1 MMLDQAE
8 RLRKMVQSVHFEP
21 NSSIIK
27 ANIHKARVIAVTSGK
42 GGVGKTNFT
51 VNLAL
56 ALARLGQK
64 VLIIDADLGMG
75 NVDVVLGYTTQYNI
89 MHLLEGEFSLDDII
103 MDGPLGIKF
112 MSGGSGIYD
121 LANLSNLQLTHI
133 ISQIRL
139 MDDWANIILIDTG
152 AGINKSVM
160 NFVVAA
166 DEVIIVTTP
175 EPTAITDAYAM
186 MKTYVNYHGTGM
198 LRLVINR
205 VIEVNEGN
213 IAIDK
218 LTKVALNFLG
228 LSLTSLGTVYEDRN
242 LIRAVKKQ
250 VPLLLAFPETI
261 SARCIEQ
268 IANRLLSIKSNKKA
282 GGIKGFFDSLAG
294 LVRSV
299 AYSKEE

>member
-1 MMLDQAE
+1 MWDQAE
-8 RLRKMVQSVHFEP
+8 RLRKMVQGVHAKPKSSV
-21 NSSIIK
+21 IK
-27 ANIHKARVIAVTSGK
+27 AINLKARVIAVTSGK

-56 ALARLGQK
+56 ALAKLGQK

-75 NVDVVLGYTTQYNI
+75 NVDVVLGCSSQYNI
-89 MHLLEGEFSLDDII
+89 MHLLEGGFSLGDII
-103 MDGPLGIKF
+103 NDGPLGIKF
-112 MSGGSGIYD
+112 MSGGSGIYN
-121 LANLSNLQLTHI
+121 LANLSDLQLTRI
-133 ISQIRL
+133 VSQIRL
-139 MDDWANIILIDTG
+139 MDDWADIILIDTG

-166 DEVIIVTTP
+166 DEVIVVTTP
-175 EPTAITDAYAM
+175 EPTAITDAYAL
-186 MKTYVNYHGTGM
+186 MKTYVNHSGTGM

-205 VIEVNEGN
+205 VFEVNEGT
-213 IAIDK
+213 IAIEK

-242 LIRAVKKQ
+242 LIRAVKRQ
-250 VPLLLAFPETI
+250 IPLLLAFPDTI

-268 IANRLLSIKSNKKA
+268 IAKRLLSIEVSNKA
-282 GGIKGFFDSLAG
+282 GGIKGFFDNLIG
-294 LVRSV
+294 KVRS

>member
-1 MMLDQAE
+1 MWDQAE
-8 RLRKMVQSVHFEP
+8 RLRKMVQSDYGKP
-21 NSSIIK
+21 KSSVIK
-27 ANIHKARVIAVTSGK
+27 ANNLKARVIAVTSGK

-56 ALARLGQK
+56 ALAKLGQK
-64 VLIIDADLGMG
+64 MLIIDADLGMG
-75 NVDVVLGYTTQYNI
+75 NVEVVLGCSTQYNI
-89 MHLLEGEFSLDDII
+89 LHLLEGGFSLNDII
-103 MDGPLGIKF
+103 TDGPLGIKF
-112 MSGGSGIYD
+112 MSGGSGIYNM
-121 LANLSNLQLTHI
+121 ANLSDLQLTRI
-133 ISQIRL
+133 INQIRL
-139 MDDWANIILIDTG
+139 MDDWADIILIDTG
-152 AGINKSVM
+152 AGINKSAI

-186 MKTYVNYHGTGM
+186 MKTYVNHCGTGM

-205 VIEVNEGN
+205 VFEVNEGN
-213 IAIDK
+213 IATDK

-228 LSLTSLGTVYEDRN
+228 LSLTSLGMIYEDRN

-250 VPLLLAFPETI
+250 IPLLLAFPDTI

-268 IANRLLSIKSNKKA
+268 IANRLLSIENNKKA
-282 GGIKGFFDSLAG
+282 GGIKGFFDSFVG